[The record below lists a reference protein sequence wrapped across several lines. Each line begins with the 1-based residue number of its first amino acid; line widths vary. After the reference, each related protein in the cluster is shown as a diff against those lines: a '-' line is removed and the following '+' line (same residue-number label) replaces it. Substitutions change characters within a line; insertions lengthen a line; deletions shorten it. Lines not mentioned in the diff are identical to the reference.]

1 MDHHE
6 ILNNASSIVSILTE
20 ASDIIKKI
28 YWSQDFNT
36 ELKSDQSPVTTA
48 DIKSHEYIMHELA
61 LLYPEIPIVSEES
74 ELPPYDVRKKWEYF
88 WLLDPLDGTKEF
100 LKRTGEFTIN
110 LALIQGTKSIAGFIN
125 IPLQEKTYFAIKDLG
140 AFCYQSDGDHTPLQV
155 NTFDL
160 NKKGIQVVA
169 SRNHKDK
176 KTQVYIDA
184 LNEPEIIEKGSA
196 LKFISIASGE
206 ADYYPRMINIMEWDT
221 AAGQIIIEEAGGSFV
236 NAETGMPLSYNKAE
250 MYNPY
255 FIAAGKIIKS

>member
-1 MDHHE
+1 MDHRE

-20 ASDIIKKI
+20 ASDVIKKI
-28 YWSQDFNT
+28 YWSRDFST
-36 ELKSDQSPVTTA
+36 EIKSDQSPVTTA
-48 DIKSHEYIMHELA
+48 DIKSHEYIIHELA
-61 LLYPEIPIVSEES
+61 SLYPEIPIVSEES

-110 LALIQGTKSIAGFIN
+110 LALIHKTKSVAGFIN
-125 IPLQEKTYFAIKDLG
+125 IPLQEKTFFAVKDLG
-140 AFCYQSDGDHTPLQV
+140 AYCYKSDGAHTPLQV
-155 NTFDL
+155 STFNL
-160 NKKGIQVVA
+160 NKKGIKVVA

-196 LKFISIASGE
+196 LKFISIALGE

-236 NAETGMPLSYNKAE
+236 NAETGQPLSYNKAE

-255 FIAAGKIIKS
+255 FIASGKIIRS